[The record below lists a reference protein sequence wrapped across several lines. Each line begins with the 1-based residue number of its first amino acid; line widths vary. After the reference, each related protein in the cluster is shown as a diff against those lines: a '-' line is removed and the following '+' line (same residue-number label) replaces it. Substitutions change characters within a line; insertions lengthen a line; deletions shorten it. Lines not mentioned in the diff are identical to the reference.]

1 MSNFVSK
8 SQHST
13 EAELTL
19 REKFI
24 LKELD
29 GYVRHNNNLPKIS
42 LLKRLSELML
52 AEVRNIDRNN
62 ELKFGNGFK
71 LDEYLEECEKDII
84 RYALYISGNN
94 QIVASRLLGMKP
106 TTLNMKLKRYRLY
119 ESVYDEGP
127 KTVSR
132 KARR

>member
-1 MSNFVSK
+1 MSNIATK
-8 SQHST
+8 SRSPQSGA
-13 EAELTL
+13 EPELTL

-24 LKELD
+24 LRELD

-52 AEVRNIDRNN
+52 AEVRNIDENS

-71 LDEYLEECEKDII
+71 LDQYLEDCEKDII

-94 QIVASRLLGMKP
+94 HIVASRLLGMKP

-119 ESVYDEGP
+119 ESVYDDG
-127 KTVSR
+127 S
-132 KARR
+132 KALNR